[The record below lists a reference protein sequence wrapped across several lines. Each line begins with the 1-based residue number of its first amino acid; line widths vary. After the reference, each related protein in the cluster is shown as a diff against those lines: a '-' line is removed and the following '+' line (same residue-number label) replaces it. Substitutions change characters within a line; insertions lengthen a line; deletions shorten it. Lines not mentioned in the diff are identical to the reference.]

1 MLLPADYHSVVGGQ
15 AGTHDPEPIDERA
28 EFDGPDE
35 HGAFG
40 GNGKNR
46 LARLV
51 HLDRGI
57 GDQQGR
63 RAGSAC

>member
-1 MLLPADYHSVVGGQ
+1 MPADYHSVVGSQ
-15 AGTHDPEPIDERA
+15 AGTHDPEPIDQRA

-40 GNGKNR
+40 GNGENR

-51 HLDRGI
+51 RLERAI
-57 GDQQGR
+57 GD
-63 RAGSAC
+63 